1 MNKEFWQIVTFILDR
16 VLELEPEEQLQF
28 IERECKHDPEL
39 KKQVVSFLKS
49 INKSE
54 GLWEKLLDSNRAL
67 VNELTSS
74 GTALKEITKDFAPD
88 QIGPYKINRLLARGG
103 MGDVYLA
110 ERSDGQFHRSVAIK
124 ILRSELTHDNL
135 EQRFLYERE
144 ILSSLEHPNIARLYD
159 GGLTTDGRPYLVMEY
174 VDGKPI
180 SSFCSQHNCSLENKL
195 KLFTQVCEAVN
206 YAHRNLIIHRD
217 LKPDNIFVTSEGVVK
232 VLDFGIAKIIDTEL
246 SAEELVK
253 TQEGLRLI
261 SIQYAAPEQITLE
274 KITTATDV
282 YGLGLLLYEIVTGCK
297 PYDLKDKKL
306 YEAEH
311 IIRHLSPDL
320 PSSRAKNPSVSKKL
334 KGDLD
339 AIILKALRKEPQYRY
354 QSAEQLLDDL
364 NRYKA
369 HLPVQAQKDSIR
381 YRSVKFVKRHS
392 AAIISLLLVISITTG
407 FALYHTNQITT
418 ERNIAQTEA
427 QKAQQAVSFLIEMFE
442 SANPAESLGDTLT
455 VYDLLKK
462 GVQNTE
468 TLSDQ
473 PILKSQMFEV
483 IGRVY
488 RSLGEYQNARSL
500 LEKSYHLRLQEFG
513 LGHPETVE
521 SLDQIGIL
529 LSEEGKFSEAESFFR
544 LAFSIRMQLSDSV
557 RANLANT
564 KNELAYVLRRQGK
577 FSESKKIYEELVN
590 AYKIHFGEEHP
601 KTISSMSGLATLL
614 HAMNNYEEAET
625 YYRKVLESR
634 QKNLGPLH
642 PELASSLNS
651 LGALLMNTGDF
662 VEAEELLQLSFQ
674 MRKELY
680 GSEHPKVAL
689 TMNNLAM
696 LYRDK
701 GEFEPAVKLFRESL
715 NMRKNI
721 LGDTHIGTCLSKFSL
736 AIHYTLTARPDSAEI
751 LFNEIYPLFIEK
763 FTDNHSFTARTE
775 MGIGTVHLQHGNI
788 QMATEYLERAY
799 SKILQLHEKNSLER
813 TLAIIQMGDLYLK
826 KNNTEKALSF
836 YKSAYDLIDEIDY
849 DRNDQSIYKRKV
861 EQKLKDLDYFT
872 SAELPDQKYE

>member
-1 MNKEFWQIVTFILDR
+1 MNKEFWEIITTILDR
-16 VLELEPEEQLQF
+16 ALELGHEEQMQF
-28 IERECKHDPEL
+28 IESECKHDSEL
-39 KKQVVSFLKS
+39 KKQVVTFLKS

-54 GLWEKLLDSNRAL
+54 GLWDELLDSNRAL

-74 GTALKEITKDFAPD
+74 GTELEELKKDSVPD
-88 QIGPYKINRLLARGG
+88 RIGSYKIKRLLASGG

-110 ERSDGQFHRSVAIK
+110 KRSDGQFHRNVAIK
-124 ILRSELTHDNL
+124 ILRSELTHNNL

-217 LKPDNIFVTSEGVVK
+217 LKPDNIFVTSEGIVK
-232 VLDFGIAKIIDTEL
+232 ILDFGIAKIIDKEL
-246 SAEELVK
+246 SAEELIK
-253 TQEGLRLI
+253 TREGLRLL

-282 YGLGLLLYEIVTGCK
+282 YGLGLLLYEIITGCK
-297 PYDLKDKKL
+297 PYDLSEKRLK
-306 YEAEH
+306 EAEH
-311 IIRHLSPDL
+311 YIRHMSPDL
-320 PSSRAKNPSVSKKL
+320 PSSKANNPSVSNKL
-334 KGDLD
+334 RGDLD
-339 AIILKALRKEPQYRY
+339 AIILKALRKEPQHRY
-354 QSAEQLLDDL
+354 QSAEQFLDDI

-392 AAIISLLLVISITTG
+392 TAIISLLLVISISIG
-407 FALYHTNQITT
+407 FVFYHTYRMTT

-427 QKAQQAVSFLIEMFE
+427 QKAQQAVSFLMEMFE
-442 SANPAESLGDTLT
+442 SANPEESLGDTLT
-455 VYDLLKK
+455 VYDLIKK

-468 TLSDQ
+468 TLDDQ

-483 IGRVY
+483 IGGVY

-500 LEKSYHLRLQEFG
+500 LEKSYRLRLQEFG
-513 LGHPETVE
+513 LQHPETVE
-521 SLDQIGIL
+521 SLHQIGIL

-544 LAFSIRMQLSDSV
+544 LSYSIRIQLFDSVHASLSD
-557 RANLANT
+557 T
-564 KNELAYVLRRQGK
+564 KSELAYVLRRQGK

-590 AYKIHFGEEHP
+590 TFRIHPGEEDNSA
-601 KTISSMSGLATLL
+601 ISSMSGLGAVL
-614 HAMNNYEEAET
+614 HAMNNYEEAEE
-625 YYRKVLESR
+625 YYRKVLQVR
-634 QKNLGPLH
+634 RKNLGPVH
-642 PELASSLNS
+642 PDIAMSLNS

-662 VEAEELLQLSFQ
+662 QEAEKLLNSSYK

-689 TMNNLAM
+689 TMNNLAI

-701 GEFEPAVKLFRESL
+701 GEFEPAEKLFNKSL
-715 NMRKNI
+715 KMRKSI
-721 LGDTHIGTCLSKFSL
+721 LGENHIATCLSKFSL
-736 AIHYTLTARPDSAEI
+736 AEYYLLINVPDSALT
-751 LFNEIYPLFIEK
+751 LFTDIYPEFREA
-763 FTDNHSFTARTE
+763 FGDSNSFTARTE
-775 MGIGTVHLQHGNI
+775 MGIGSAHLQQGNTDLAAEF
-788 QMATEYLERAY
+788 MKKAY
-799 SKILQLHEKNSLER
+799 NSIVQLHEENSLER
-813 TLAIIQMGDLYLK
+813 ALAMIQMGDLYK
-826 KNNTEKALSF
+826 RVNEPEKALSYLENAYQLF
-836 YKSAYDLIDEIDY
+836 NDIEYDLNY
-849 DRNDQSIYKRKV
+849 RSVYKQQIVNR
-861 EQKLKDLDYFT
+861 LKELGSFTAADL
-872 SAELPDQKYE
+872 SEL

>member
-1 MNKEFWQIVTFILDR
+1 MNKDFWQIVTFIVDR

-28 IERECKHDPEL
+28 IERECKQDPEL
-39 KKQVVSFLKS
+39 KSQVITFLKS
-49 INKSE
+49 INKSD
-54 GLWEKLLDSNRAL
+54 GLWDELLDSNRAL

-74 GTALKEITKDFAPD
+74 GTAMKEITEGFVPD

-110 ERSDGQFHRSVAIK
+110 ERSDGQYHRNVAIK
-124 ILRSELTHDNL
+124 ILRSELIHDNL

-174 VDGKPI
+174 VDGRPI
-180 SSFCSQHNCSLENKL
+180 SSFCSENNCTLENKL
-195 KLFTQVCEAVN
+195 HLFTQVCQAVN

-217 LKPDNIFVTSEGVVK
+217 LKPDNIFVNSEGVVK
-232 VLDFGIAKIIDTEL
+232 ILDFGIAKIIDTEL
-246 SAEELVK
+246 SNKELLK
-253 TQEGLRLI
+253 TQEGLRLL

-282 YGLGLLLYEIVTGCK
+282 YGLGLLLYEMATGFK
-297 PYDLKDKKL
+297 PYDLKEKKL
-306 YEAEH
+306 KEAEH
-311 IIRHLSPDL
+311 FIRHLSPDL
-320 PSSRAKNPSVSKKL
+320 PSSKADDPSVSNKL

-339 AIILKALRKEPQYRY
+339 AIISKALRKEPQHRY

-392 AAIISLLLVISITTG
+392 PAIISLLLVISVSIG
-407 FALYHTNQITT
+407 FVFYHTYRITT

-442 SANPAESLGDTLT
+442 SANPEESLGDTLT
-455 VYDLLKK
+455 VYDLIKK

-468 TLSDQ
+468 TLSEQ
-473 PILKSQMFEV
+473 PTLKAQMFEV

-488 RSLGEYQNARSL
+488 RSLGEYRNARSL

-513 LGHPETVE
+513 LKHTETVE

-544 LAFSIRMQLSDSV
+544 LSYSTRLQLSDS
-557 RANLANT
+557 AGASLANT

-577 FSESKKIYEELVN
+577 FSESKKIYEELIS
-590 AYKIHFGEEHP
+590 AYSAHFGEEHP
-601 KTISSMSGLATLL
+601 KTISSISGLAALL
-614 HAMNNYEEAET
+614 HAMNNYEESEK
-625 YYRKVLESR
+625 YYRKILEIR
-634 QKNLGPLH
+634 QKNLGPVH
-642 PELASSLNS
+642 PDIAMDLNS
-651 LGALLMNTGDF
+651 LGALLMNTGNF
-662 VEAEELLQLSFQ
+662 EEAEELLRLSFQ

-689 TMNNLAM
+689 TMNNLAI

-701 GEFEPAVKLFRESL
+701 GEFESAEKLFKESL
-715 NMRKNI
+715 KMRIHI
-721 LGDTHIGTCLSKFSL
+721 LGENHIGTCLSKFSL
-736 AIHYTLTARPDSAEI
+736 AIHYTLTDRPDSAQI
-751 LFNEIYPLFIEK
+751 LFNEIYPVFIDK
-763 FTDNHSFTARTE
+763 FSDDHSFSARTE
-775 MGIGTVHLQHGNI
+775 MGMGSVHLQQGNT
-788 QMATEYLERAY
+788 QMAAEYMEKAYNKIVQLHREHSLERA
-799 SKILQLHEKNSLER
+799 
-813 TLAIIQMGDLYLK
+813 LAMIQMGELYVMG
-826 KNNTEKALSF
+826 NEPEKALSYLENAYQLF
-836 YKSAYDLIDEIDY
+836 NEIEYDLDG
-849 DRNDQSIYKRKV
+849 QSIYKQQLESNIK
-861 EQKLKDLDYFT
+861 ELASYT
-872 SAELPDQKYE
+872 SAELAGQKFD

>member
-1 MNKEFWQIVTFILDR
+1 MNKEFWQIITFILDR
-16 VLELEPEEQLQF
+16 VLELGPEEQMKF

-39 KKQVVSFLKS
+39 KIQVITFLKS

-54 GLWEKLLDSNRAL
+54 GLWEELLDSNRAL

-74 GTALKEITKDFAPD
+74 GTALEEITAGFVPN

-103 MGDVYLA
+103 MGNVYLA
-110 ERSDGQFHRSVAIK
+110 ERSDGQFHRNVAIK

-195 KLFTQVCEAVN
+195 KLFTQVCEAVS

-217 LKPDNIFVTSEGVVK
+217 LKPDNIFVTSEEVVK
-232 VLDFGIAKIIDTEL
+232 ILDFGIAKIIDTEL
-246 SAEELVK
+246 SAEELLR
-253 TQEGLRLI
+253 TQEGLRLL

-274 KITTATDV
+274 KVTTATDV

-297 PYDLKDKKL
+297 PYDLKEKKL
-306 YEAEH
+306 KEAEH

-320 PSSRAKNPSVSKKL
+320 PSSKAEKPSISSKL

-339 AIILKALRKEPQYRY
+339 AIILKALRKEPQHRY

-369 HLPVQAQKDSIR
+369 HLPVQAQKDSIH
-381 YRSVKFVKRHS
+381 YRSVKFAKRHS
-392 AAIISLLLVISITTG
+392 TAIISLMLVISISIG
-407 FALYHTNQITT
+407 FVFYHTYRITT

-427 QKAQQAVSFLIEMFE
+427 QKAQQAVSFLMEMFE
-442 SANPAESLGDTLT
+442 SANPEESLGDTLT

-468 TLSDQ
+468 ALGDQ
-473 PILKSQMFEV
+473 PVLKSQMFEV

-500 LEKSYHLRLQEFG
+500 LEKSYRLRLQEFG
-513 LGHPETVE
+513 LQHPETVE

-544 LAFSIRMQLSDSV
+544 LSYSIRVQLFDSL
-557 RANLANT
+557 RASLFDT
-564 KNELAYVLRRQGK
+564 KSELAYVLRRQGK
-577 FSESKKIYEELVN
+577 FSDSKKIYEELVN
-590 AYKIHFGEEHP
+590 TFRVHLGDEDNS
-601 KTISSMSGLATLL
+601 TISSMSGLGAVL
-614 HAMNNYEEAET
+614 HAMNNYEEAEK
-625 YYRKVLESR
+625 YYRKVLEVR
-634 QKNLGPLH
+634 RKNLGPVH
-642 PELASSLNS
+642 PDIAMSLNS
-651 LGALLMNTGDF
+651 LGALLMNKGDF
-662 VEAEELLQLSFQ
+662 QEAEELLNLSFK

-680 GSEHPKVAL
+680 GPEHPKVAL
-689 TMNNLAM
+689 TMNNLAI
-696 LYRDK
+696 LNRDK
-701 GEFEPAVKLFRESL
+701 GEFESAEKLFQESL
-715 NMRKNI
+715 KMRKSI
-721 LGDTHIGTCLSKFSL
+721 LGENHIGTCMSKFSL
-736 AIHYTLTARPDSAEI
+736 AIHYILTARPDSAQI
-751 LFNEIYPLFIEK
+751 LFNEIYPVFIEK
-763 FTDNHSFTARTE
+763 FSDDHSFSARTE
-775 MGIGTVHLQHGNI
+775 MGIGTAHLQQGNS
-788 QMATEYLERAY
+788 QMAAEFMEKAY
-799 SKILQLHEKNSLER
+799 SKIVQLHEENSLER
-813 TLAIIQMGDLYLK
+813 ALAMIQMGDLYLI
-826 KNNTEKALSF
+826 KNEPEKAFTYL
-836 YKSAYDLIDEIDY
+836 KNAYQLFGEIEY
-849 DRNDQSIYKRKV
+849 DRNSQSIYK
-861 EQKLKDLDYFT
+861 QKLENSLKKLASFT
-872 SAELPDQKYE
+872 SADLSG